1 MGNGTPSALLSL
13 FSVMLVWPHI
23 STKSVSSKLQTVAS
37 TSLSAEQEVERPRV
51 GRLMTQRCDAAL
63 DNFCLNNGQCML
75 LVDTNEHHCKCESG
89 YYGPRC
95 AHMQL
100 VFQPMGEEQLI
111 LTIVC
116 VSLLIIGLAGA
127 LYFCCKWYKRNRFPR
142 QQKRTGYRG
151 VQSA

>member
-1 MGNGTPSALLSL
+1 RTSTKQNHAL
-13 FSVMLVWPHI
+13 FSTGVMLVWPHI

-37 TSLSAEQEVERPRV
+37 TSLSAGISSVRCGQEVERPRV

-127 LYFCCKWYKRNRFPR
+127 LYFCCKCDK
-142 QQKRTGYRG
+142 T
-151 VQSA
+151 